1 MADESTLTA
10 PAIATVPA
18 SGRTVPGPMV
28 MYVDGRIVAPDEPV
42 LRADDHA
49 LVGDGAFE
57 AIKVVDGRPF
67 ALTRHV
73 TRLRRSLEPLGIAL
87 DEDAVHA
94 AVRALMA
101 TDQARVSPSWL
112 RITVTGGSAPMG
124 TGAVGVRPTIIGAVA
139 PMAPWPPTTDVVV
152 APWRRNEYGPT
163 AGLKTISYAD
173 NVIAHRYAHA
183 QGADEAVFANTRGQ
197 LCEGTGTNV
206 VLAVDGRLV
215 TPTLAS
221 GCLAGVTREL
231 LLEWL
236 PEIEEFD
243 VPVAALGAASEAF
256 LTSTSRDVH
265 PIRHVDGVEL
275 AGAPGPLTQHA
286 LAVWERNAALDIDP

>member
-1 MADESTLTA
+1 MPDESTLTA
-10 PAIATVPA
+10 PTIAEPTV
-18 SGRTVPGPMV
+18 SGPMV
-28 MYVDGRIVAPDEPV
+28 TWVDGRIVAPDEPV

-67 ALTRHV
+67 ALTRHL

-87 DEDAVHA
+87 DEDAVRA
-94 AVRALMA
+94 AVQALMA
-101 TDQARVSPSWL
+101 TGQARVSPSWL
-112 RITVTGGSAPMG
+112 RITVTGGSAPIG

-139 PMAPWPPTTDVVV
+139 PMAPWPPTTDVVA
-152 APWRRNEYGPT
+152 APWRRNEYGPAT
-163 AGLKTISYAD
+163 GLKTISYAD

-215 TPTLAS
+215 TPTLS
-221 GCLAGVTREL
+221 
-231 LLEWL
+231 
-236 PEIEEFD
+236 
-243 VPVAALGAASEAF
+243 
-256 LTSTSRDVH
+256 
-265 PIRHVDGVEL
+265 
-275 AGAPGPLTQHA
+275 
-286 LAVWERNAALDIDP
+286 

>member
-1 MADESTLTA
+1 MPNE
-10 PAIATVPA
+10 ATMTDPHTTSRPDVL
-18 SGRTVPGPMV
+18 GPMV
-28 MYVDGRIVAPDEPV
+28 LWVGGRLVAPHEPV

-57 AIKVVDGRPF
+57 AIKVLDGRPF
-67 ALTRHV
+67 ALTRHLA
-73 TRLRRSLEPLGIAL
+73 RLRRSLEPLGIEPDD
-87 DEDAVHA
+87 DEVQA

-101 TDQARVSPSWL
+101 TPQAQVSPSWL

-124 TGAVGVRPTIIGAVA
+124 TGALGLHPTVIGAVA
-139 PMAPWPPTTDVVV
+139 PMAAWPPTTDVVV

-163 AGLKTISYAD
+163 TGLKTISYAD

-183 QGADEAVFANTRGQ
+183 AGADESVFANTRGQ

-206 VLAVDGRLV
+206 VVAVEGRLV
-215 TPTLAS
+215 TPTLAA

-236 PEIEEFD
+236 PDLEEFD
-243 VPVAALGAASEAF
+243 VPVTALTKATEAF
-256 LTSTSRDVH
+256 LTSTSRNVH
-265 PIRHVDGVEL
+265 AIRRVGGTEL
-275 AGAPGPLTQHA
+275 AGAPGPFTQHA
-286 LAVWERNAALDIDP
+286 LEVWERNAARDIDP